1 MLDNFDHIKAYWI
14 MLTRNSAQTAL
25 AFGAND
31 IDGTVIEEKI
41 THDAGTTE
49 PEEMQVEELHHLI
62 EESGFIPV
70 RRTTTYEDIEVF
82 DQPAVA
88 SAT

>member
-1 MLDNFDHIKAYWI
+1 
-14 MLTRNSAQTAL
+14 MLTRNCAQTAL

-49 PEEMQVEELHHLI
+49 PEEMQVEDLHHLI
-62 EESGFIPV
+62 EEAGFTPV

-82 DQPAVA
+82 DQPSAVT